1 MSPAAKPPSTYAR
14 IYAVVARIPRGR
26 VANYGQV
33 SELAGLKGAARQVGY
48 ALAALKSG
56 TDLPWHRV
64 VNAAGGI
71 SVRAQAGGKP
81 LQRVM
86 LESEGV
92 EFDAAGRVNMNR
104 YRWRPRRRTIGSK
117 PARGEKNGR

>member
-1 MSPAAKPPSTYAR
+1 MVTRAAADGSTSTYGR

-33 SELAGLKGAARQVGY
+33 AELAGLKGAARQVGY

-71 SVRAQAGGKP
+71 SVRARAGSKP
-81 LQRVM
+81 LQQVM

-92 EFDAAGRVNMNR
+92 KFDASGRVDLDR
-104 YRWRPRRRTIGSK
+104 YRWRPTRRTI
-117 PARGEKNGR
+117 ARYARERG

>member
-1 MSPAAKPPSTYAR
+1 MRRNAGSTSTYSR

-26 VANYGQV
+26 VVNYGQV
-33 SELAGLKGAARQVGY
+33 AELAGLKGAARQVGY

-71 SVRAQAGGKP
+71 SVRAQAGSKP

-92 EFDAAGRVNMNR
+92 EFDKAGRVLMER
-104 YRWRPRRRTIGSK
+104 FRWRPRHRTIGGS
-117 PARGEKNGR
+117 ARERG